1 MGWAALFRRPP
12 ILRGVSASH
21 IRADRAVN
29 QARIIAH
36 YGLVP
41 PSSPQLRG
49 EADAAHH
56 SDVISHCSMHASIW
70 AFEVEG
76 LGSSSQA
83 KIGRWHQTQKNR
95 FGGCTVRELQPI
107 AER

>member
-1 MGWAALFRRPP
+1 MSWAALYRCSP

-21 IRADRAVN
+21 IRADHGVN
-29 QARIIAH
+29 QARINAR
-36 YGLVP
+36 YGPKV

-70 AFEVEG
+70 AFEVAG
-76 LGSSSQA
+76 
-83 KIGRWHQTQKNR
+83 
-95 FGGCTVRELQPI
+95 
-107 AER
+107 